1 MPTIGGL
8 AVILA
13 GVARWVGRNQDLVP
27 GERSSTRVWPVAHH
41 PAACA
46 CTMKFSR
53 AYSYLMI
60 AGGIGLSGLVPQEQA
75 FADAVL
81 QAGGSGT

>member
-1 MPTIGGL
+1 MPTTGSFE
-8 AVILA
+8 VTLA
-13 GVARWVGRNQDLVP
+13 GVARWVGRNRDLVP
-27 GERSSTRVWPVAHH
+27 GKPSSTTVWPVAHH

-46 CTMKFSR
+46 CATKFSR
-53 AYSYLMI
+53 AYSHRMI
-60 AGGIGLSGLVPQEQA
+60 PVDSGLSGLVPQEQS